1 MAVAG
6 GGKGGINALNNMR
19 TVMRG
24 VYANVIPKQL
34 VVDPV
39 DIDIE
44 KAALTEPI
52 MNSIKELIQELIMF
66 AKGNPGV

>member
-1 MAVAG
+1 M
-6 GGKGGINALNNMR
+6 
-19 TVMRG
+19 
-24 VYANVIPKQL
+24 IPKQL

-52 MNSIKELIQELIMF
+52 TNSIKELVQELSMF